1 MEAMTLSELQ
11 HLLERAPAVKIA
23 VVGDLMLDR
32 YVYGAVERVSPEAPI
47 PVMSRSRETAM
58 LGGAGNVARGLAALG
73 ARVELAAVA
82 GEDGAANDLVAL
94 IRGESRL
101 EADLV
106 VDSSR
111 PTTVKTRFV
120 ASGQQL
126 LRLDDEDPRPLAP
139 AAEDKLVAAAE
150 TAIAGAAAVLLS
162 DYAKGAL
169 SPAVIA
175 ACLSAARA
183 AGAPVIVDPK
193 GRSFAPYGD
202 ADLIKPNAKELAL
215 VTGHAVDTD
224 EEIETALA
232 VALDG
237 CEAKAI
243 LVTRAAA
250 GMSLAV
256 RGQPVRHFKAR
267 ARQVFDVSGAGD
279 TALAAIG
286 AALAS
291 GAPIEQAIEL
301 AILASGI
308 VVGKVG
314 AAAVSPA
321 ELIDAEVAQHFIA
334 HESKIAPLDAVLAC
348 VAHWRGSGLR
358 IGFTNGCFDILH
370 RGHVAYLVEARKAC
384 DRLIVAVNTDASVR
398 ALKGDGRPVNDLEGR
413 ALVLAGLASID
424 LVTPFE
430 ADTPIAL
437 IEAIRPDVL
446 AKGADYTVETV
457 VGADFVQSYGGEVK
471 LIPLV
476 EGYSTTAAIEKL
488 AAKAEGGA

>member
-1 MEAMTLSELQ
+1 
-11 HLLERAPAVKIA
+11 
-23 VVGDLMLDR
+23 
-32 YVYGAVERVSPEAPI
+32 
-47 PVMSRSRETAM
+47 
-58 LGGAGNVARGLAALG
+58 
-73 ARVELAAVA
+73 
-82 GEDGAANDLVAL
+82 
-94 IRGESRL
+94 
-101 EADLV
+101 
-106 VDSSR
+106 
-111 PTTVKTRFV
+111 
-120 ASGQQL
+120 
-126 LRLDDEDPRPLAP
+126 
-139 AAEDKLVAAAE
+139 
-150 TAIAGAAAVLLS
+150 
-162 DYAKGAL
+162 
-169 SPAVIA
+169 
-175 ACLSAARA
+175 
-183 AGAPVIVDPK
+183 
-193 GRSFAPYGD
+193 
-202 ADLIKPNAKELAL
+202 
-215 VTGHAVDTD
+215 
-224 EEIETALA
+224 
-232 VALDG
+232 
-237 CEAKAI
+237 
-243 LVTRAAA
+243 
-250 GMSLAV
+250 MSLAV